1 MRSFADIVDCFAVPV
16 EGRKESTVKCVIN
29 DQVVLSRALD
39 GPLAAHIGA
48 FAQSRSAQGYARDS
62 IHRQV
67 LLAAGL
73 SHWLKQQGVALRRVS
88 SDHPARYLRDRARRV
103 RPCLGDAPAL
113 RQLLDFL
120 RREGVIAAE
129 KIAVCRLTPAER
141 CALAYAQYLRDA
153 RALARTTIAN
163 YVPFIRGFLTDR
175 FGDGPTRLAR
185 LNAGDVVRF
194 VQRQARQL
202 HLKRAKLL
210 TTALRSFLRYA
221 RYRGEVALD
230 LAAAVPIVANWS
242 MSSIPRAI
250 GAKQIRQLLA
260 SIDRHTAI
268 GRRDYAILL
277 LLARL
282 GLRSG
287 EVAFLELDDIDWDA
301 GQVSVRGKGGQRTD
315 LPLHADVGAAIAA
328 YLHHGRPRSISRRVF
343 LRSKAPVR
351 GFLGQCAIGSIIRHA
366 LQRTGIQAPTMGTHQ
381 FRHALAT
388 QMLRRGA
395 SLSEIGEVLRHRS
408 LQTTTIYA
416 KVDVNAL
423 RTLALPW
430 PGGAR

>member
-29 DQVVLSRALD
+29 DQVVLSRAPD

-48 FAQSRSAQGYARDS
+48 FAQSRSAQGYARGS
-62 IHRQV
+62 IYRQV

-194 VQRQARQL
+194 VQCQAPQL

-221 RYRGEVALD
+221 RYRGEVA
-230 LAAAVPIVANWS
+230 
-242 MSSIPRAI
+242 
-250 GAKQIRQLLA
+250 
-260 SIDRHTAI
+260 
-268 GRRDYAILL
+268 
-277 LLARL
+277 
-282 GLRSG
+282 RS
-287 EVAFLELDDIDWDA
+287 
-301 GQVSVRGKGGQRTD
+301 
-315 LPLHADVGAAIAA
+315 
-328 YLHHGRPRSISRRVF
+328 
-343 LRSKAPVR
+343 
-351 GFLGQCAIGSIIRHA
+351 
-366 LQRTGIQAPTMGTHQ
+366 GIQA
-381 FRHALAT
+381 A
-388 QMLRRGA
+388 
-395 SLSEIGEVLRHRS
+395 
-408 LQTTTIYA
+408 
-416 KVDVNAL
+416 
-423 RTLALPW
+423 
-430 PGGAR
+430 

>member
-1 MRSFADIVDCFAVPV
+1 MRYIID
-16 EGRKESTVKCVIN
+16 N
-29 DQVVLSRALD
+29 QLVLSRAPD
-39 GPLAAHIGA
+39 GPLAAYLGP
-48 FAQSRSAQGYARDS
+48 FAQSQSAKGYARGS

-67 LLAAGL
+67 RLAAGF
-73 SHWLKQQGVALRRVS
+73 SHWLKQRGVALCHVS
-88 SDHPARYLRDRARRV
+88 SDHLSQYLRDRARRL
-103 RPCLGDAPAL
+103 RSYLGAAAAF

-120 RREGVIAAE
+120 RSEDGIAPE
-129 KIAVCRLTPAER
+129 KIAASPMIPAER
-141 CALAYAQYLRDA
+141 CAHAYAQYLRDQ
-153 RALARTTIAN
+153 RALAGATIIN
-163 YVPFIRGFLTDR
+163 YVPFIRDFLADR
-175 FGDGPTRLAR
+175 FGTGPVRLAH

-194 VQRQARQL
+194 VQRQAPQL

-221 RYRGEVALD
+221 RYHGKVRLD

-250 GAKQIRQLLA
+250 GADQVRQLLA

-268 GRRDYAILL
+268 GRRNYAILL

-287 EVAFLELDDIDWDA
+287 EVAFLELEDIDWEV
-301 GQVSVRGKGGQRTD
+301 GQVSVRGKRNQRTA
-315 LPLHADVGAAIAA
+315 LPLPADVGAAIAA
-328 YLHHGRPRSISRRVF
+328 YLRHGRPRNTTCRRVF
-343 LRSKAPVR
+343 LRNKAPTR
-351 GFLGQCAIGSIIRHA
+351 GFLSQCAIGSIIRHT
-366 LQRTGIQAPTMGTHQ
+366 LQRTGIQALTKGAHQ

-388 QMLRRGA
+388 QMLRRGS
-395 SLSEIGEVLRHRS
+395 SLTEIGEVLRHRNP
-408 LQTTTIYA
+408 QTTTIYA
-416 KVDVNAL
+416 KVDLTAL